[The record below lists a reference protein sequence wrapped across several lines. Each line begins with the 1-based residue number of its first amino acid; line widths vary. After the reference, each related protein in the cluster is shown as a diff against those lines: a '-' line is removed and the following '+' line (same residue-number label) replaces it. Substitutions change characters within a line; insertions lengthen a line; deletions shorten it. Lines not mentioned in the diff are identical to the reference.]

1 MSHCR
6 YCSNGLEVTKGEVYC
21 SKHMTSFDTLKTG
34 IFPISGSGFDSG
46 AHVSRFGVRFI
57 LGGSMTYTIDR
68 NQYQIY
74 TPTVALFNEYSDYSL
89 KVPAQSNEVLQVGVA
104 VNPKQLRSA
113 AAAYTETNERLLDN
127 PELTNEHF
135 TPVSHIWNFSQK
147 ASEFSNKL
155 QSMLTKNDASKV
167 EEKDDFLAYIF
178 EWYFQ
183 ENARYGGF
191 FASLSDV
198 KKKSTKEEL
207 IRRMEIA
214 NELIQFSD
222 PSQLTVSDLAKKSS
236 LSEFHFIRLYKK
248 MYGRSP
254 YQDVL
259 QRKMKKALQLLQTT
273 SLSIFD
279 VAMSVGYEDQS
290 SLSRLFKNQFGKTP
304 FDVRKDTLIGV

>member
-6 YCSNGLEVTKGEVYC
+6 YCSNGMDVVKGEIYC
-21 SKHMTSFDTLKTG
+21 SRHMTSFESLKTG
-34 IFPISGSGFDSG
+34 IFPIQGSGYDSG
-46 AHVSRFGVRFI
+46 AHVSRFGIRFI
-57 LGGSMTYTIDR
+57 LGGSMTYSIDR

-89 KVPAQSNEVLQVGVA
+89 KVPLQSNDVLQVGIA
-104 VNPKQLRSA
+104 VNPLQLRSA
-113 AAAYTETNERLLDN
+113 TAAFTESSERLLDN
-127 PELTNEHF
+127 PELTNEQF
-135 TPVSHIWNFSQK
+135 KPVSNIWNFTDK
-147 ASEFSNKL
+147 ASTFSNKL
-155 QSMLTKNDASKV
+155 QSMLSIKDSSKV
-167 EEKDDFLAYIF
+167 EEKDDFIADIF

-183 ENARYGGF
+183 ENSRYGGF

-207 IRRMEIA
+207 VRRMEIA

-290 SLSRLFKNQFGKTP
+290 SLSRLFKNHFGKTP
-304 FDVRKDTLIGV
+304 FDVRKDTLFGV

>member
-6 YCSNGLEVTKGEVYC
+6 YCSNGLDVVKGEVYC
-21 SKHMTSFDTLKTG
+21 SRHMTSFESLKTG
-34 IFPISGSGFDSG
+34 IFPIHGSGYDSG
-46 AHVSRFGVRFI
+46 AHVSRFGIRFV
-57 LGGSMTYTIDR
+57 LGGSMTYSIDR

-74 TPTVALFNEYSDYSL
+74 TPTVTLFNEYSDYSL
-89 KVPAQSNEVLQVGVA
+89 KVPMQTNDVLQVGIA
-104 VNPKQLRSA
+104 VNPQQLRSA
-113 AAAYTETNERLLDN
+113 TAAFTESSERLLDN
-127 PELTNEHF
+127 PELTNEQF
-135 TPVSHIWNFSQK
+135 KPVSNIWNFSQR
-147 ASEFSNKL
+147 AYEFSNKL

-167 EEKDDFLAYIF
+167 EEKDDFIADIF

-214 NELIQFSD
+214 NELIQFSN
-222 PSQLTVSDLAKKSS
+222 PSQLTVSELAKKSS

-290 SLSRLFKNQFGKTP
+290 SLSRLFKSHFGKTP
-304 FDVRKDTLIGV
+304 FDVRKETLFGI

>member
-1 MSHCR
+1 M
-6 YCSNGLEVTKGEVYC
+6 
-21 SKHMTSFDTLKTG
+21 G
-34 IFPISGSGFDSG
+34 I
-46 AHVSRFGVRFI
+46 
-57 LGGSMTYTIDR
+57 
-68 NQYQIY
+68 
-74 TPTVALFNEYSDYSL
+74 
-89 KVPAQSNEVLQVGVA
+89 A
-104 VNPKQLRSA
+104 VNPHQLRSA
-113 AAAYTETNERLLDN
+113 TAAYTKSSERLLDN
-127 PELTNEHF
+127 PELTNDQF
-135 TPVSHIWNFSQK
+135 KPISNVWNFTQK

-155 QSMLTKNDASKV
+155 QSMLSTKDVSKV
-167 EEKDDFLAYIF
+167 EEKEDVLSDIL

-191 FASLSDV
+191 FASLNDV

-222 PSQLTVSDLAKKSS
+222 PAQLSVSELAKKSS

-259 QRKMKKALQLLQTT
+259 QRKMKKALLLLQTT

-290 SLSRLFKNQFGKTP
+290 SLSRLFKNHFGKTP
-304 FDVRKDTLIGV
+304 FDVRKDTVFGM